1 MVRRQHAQR
10 NIFEMILPDG
20 EKLWDPTLRRID
32 EVLEDEELI
41 AQVEAALRRRR
52 PKSRLLGR
60 RGTPA
65 AVALRMLVLKHL
77 YHWSF
82 EECEREVRASLI
94 YRAFCRIGCE
104 AVPDDSTLIRLNPA
118 LGPEVLKAML
128 ERLVALARQR
138 QVVRGRKLRVDTTV
152 VETNIH
158 HPTDSTLLQDG
169 VRVLTRTLHKIRRVV
184 GKLRFRDR
192 TRSVSRRVFAIA
204 TESRKLGEEG
214 QAGLKKLYR
223 QWMGTTRAV
232 VRQAARAVGQAQR
245 RAKPLAP
252 RRRQRVQGLCQQVKH
267 MSALTRRVL
276 EQTRA
281 RVLKGDTHH
290 PGKVLSVF

>member
-20 EKLWDPTLRRID
+20 EKLWDPTLRRIG

-138 QVVRGRKLRVDTTV
+138 QVVRGRRLRVDTTV

-169 VRVLTRTLHKIRRVV
+169 VRVITRTLHTIRRVL

-192 TRSVSRRVFAIA
+192 TPSVSRRVFAIA
-204 TESRKLGEEG
+204 AESRKLGEEG

-232 VRQAARAVGQAQR
+232 VRQAARAVRQAQR
-245 RAKPLAP
+245 RAKPRAAAGAGTVP
-252 RRRQRVQGLCQQVKH
+252 AGE
-267 MSALTRRVL
+267 A
-276 EQTRA
+276 RA
-281 RVLKGDTHH
+281 RVH
-290 PGKVLSVF
+290 PAR

>member
-1 MVRRQHAQR
+1 VA
-10 NIFEMILPDG
+10 
-20 EKLWDPTLRRID
+20 
-32 EVLEDEELI
+32 
-41 AQVEAALRRRR
+41 
-52 PKSRLLGR
+52 
-60 RGTPA
+60 RG
-65 AVALRMLVLKHL
+65 
-77 YHWSF
+77 
-82 EECEREVRASLI
+82 
-94 YRAFCRIGCE
+94 
-104 AVPDDSTLIRLNPA
+104 
-118 LGPEVLKAML
+118 
-128 ERLVALARQR
+128 R
-138 QVVRGRKLRVDTTV
+138 QVVRGGKLRVDTPG

-158 HPTDSTLLQDG
+158 HPTDGTLLQDG

-192 TRSVSRRVFAIA
+192 TRSVSRRVFATA

-223 QWMGTTRAV
+223 QLIGTTRAV

-281 RVLKGDTHH
+281 RGANGGT
-290 PGKVLSVF
+290 P